1 MRLSLILSVIIA
13 ILAVIFALQN
23 PYVITIKLGPFETEG
38 STALVLIV
46 TFAVGVL
53 VGVLA
58 TLPGRI
64 KAKMQTKTL
73 KRQLQESGSGQAASS
88 SETTASGTSETA
100 PIDTTR

>member
-1 MRLSLILSVIIA
+1 MRISLILSMIIA
-13 ILAVIFALQN
+13 ILAVVFALQN
-23 PYVITIKLGPFETEG
+23 PYVITIKMGPFETEG

-64 KAKMQTKTL
+64 KAKMQTKSL
-73 KRQLQESGSGQAASS
+73 KRQLQSGAADTGASS
-88 SETTASGTSETA
+88 TETSDYT
-100 PIDTTR
+100 PIDTT